1 MADLLVFPTVSL
13 SAATTYQAY
22 RFSPNGSVR
31 STVPVDAL
39 DDDAA
44 ERHAVT
50 LLDGH
55 RIELW
60 ARGRFIAH
68 VKP

>member
-1 MADLLVFPTVSL
+1 MANLLVFPTVAPGT
-13 SAATTYQAY
+13 AAIYRAY

-31 STVPVDAL
+31 STIPVDAL

-44 ERHAVT
+44 RRLVVT

-55 RIELW
+55 RLELW
-60 ARGRFIAH
+60 ARGRFVAH
-68 VKP
+68 VTP